1 MQGKIIPFDKNVN
14 RYRRKADGYAD
25 KGNFM
30 RALAFLNSA
39 KSMDCNL
46 DVLVDLADAY
56 ADMGLLELSNKY
68 WFKFM
73 DKAPKDKISTAYE
86 ELAINYFY
94 LDNYWASSYYFHQK
108 LSVDGHIAKEGL
120 SQEIIDFFSGEEQ
133 RRLAYRV
140 VYPYHLAD
148 FSLEI
153 KKAKHAMILG
163 AFEEGQKFL
172 SAIPK
177 ECRTEENSGDLAV
190 CYFMCEDFE
199 NAIKECKFSLEKHG
213 ETVTAYCNLSTVYD
227 MKEDFDKSEFYYRKA
242 LSCAKG
248 EKTETYKLATCA
260 IEREDHQMAAD
271 CLKAIL
277 EDRPYENAM
286 RFFYGLSLANLGK
299 YEYALNELKKAYA
312 INDEDVVVKYYHDYV
327 QDLLEQKG
335 DYQNLTPFKYVKEL
349 PEKIAKEW
357 EAWIVALS
365 VKPEKVDSV
374 LKREQG
380 RRKIV
385 WGLRYGKS
393 EIMRN
398 CVYILSLAKCA
409 YAKQLMLDLLLDPE
423 CGEELKR
430 VLIYVLIMQGVKS
443 KTGIVAGNYY
453 MKLKPGKLA
462 CEKDARGALYT
473 SAYALCISRILF
485 YEVKDVDKIAKTC
498 DKVYKKF
505 RSVLTEAEVTN
516 EELAS
521 LILSESKLERFSEER
536 EVLKLF
542 SVEANKLRT
551 LKKLYKGEKND

>member
-1 MQGKIIPFDKNVN
+1 MQERIIPFDKNVN
-14 RYRRKADGYAD
+14 RYRRKADSYAD

-73 DKAPKDKISTAYE
+73 DKAPKDRVSTAYE

-148 FSLEI
+148 FGYEE
-153 KKAKHAMILG
+153 KKAKHAMVLG

-190 CYFMCEDFE
+190 CYFMSEDFE
-199 NAIKECKFSLEKHG
+199 KAEKECRFSLEKHG
-213 ETVTAYCNLSTVYD
+213 ESVTAYCNLSTIFD
-227 MKEDFDKSEFYYRKA
+227 MKEDFDNSEYYYQKA

-248 EKTETYKLATCA
+248 EKAEAYKIATCA
-260 IEREDHQMAAD
+260 IERADHKTVID
-271 CLKAIL
+271 CLKTIL

-286 RFFYGLSLANLGK
+286 RFFYGLALANLGN
-299 YEYALNELKKAYA
+299 YEQSLEELKKAYS
-312 INDEDVVVKYYHDYV
+312 INDEDVVVKYYYDYV
-327 QDLLEQKG
+327 LDLVEGKG
-335 DYQNLTPFKYVKEL
+335 DYKNLMPFKYVKEL
-349 PEKIAKEW
+349 PEKIVKEW

-380 RRKIV
+380 KRKIE
-385 WGLRYGKS
+385 WALRYGKS

-398 CVYILSLAKCA
+398 AVYILSLAKCE
-409 YAKQLMLDLLLDPE
+409 YAKKLILDLLLDTE

-430 VLIYVLIMQGVKS
+430 VLVYVLIMQGVKT
-443 KTGIVAGNYY
+443 KTGVVAGSYY
-453 MKLKPGKLA
+453 MKIKPNKLA
-462 CEKDARGALYT
+462 CEKDSRGALYL
-473 SAYALCISRILF
+473 SAYALCISRIIF
-485 YEVKDVDKIAKTC
+485 YEVKEMDKIAKTC
-498 DKVYKKF
+498 DKIYKKF
-505 RSVLTEAEVTN
+505 RTILTEADVTN

-521 LILSESKLERFSEER
+521 LILSESNLKRFSEER
-536 EVLKLF
+536 EVLRLF
-542 SVEANKLRT
+542 SIEPNKLRT
-551 LKKLYKGEKND
+551 LKKMYKGE